1 MSDHPTPT
9 QILEAQRAV
18 DLALA
23 ARNATRATRDAA
35 IAAEKAASA
44 AHFAALRH
52 CIHLQNLAALAE
64 LTEAERAA
72 LAQPYPPQ
80 GKAARPWVTLRL
92 AVWQR
97 GPVPAWKW
105 TGKAQDLRAALGV
118 R

>member
-1 MSDHPTPT
+1 MTPPTPT

-23 ARNATRATRDAA
+23 ARNAARATSDAA

-44 AHFAALRH
+44 AHFAALQA

-64 LTEAERAA
+64 LTEAERAT

-80 GKAARPWVTLRL
+80 GNAARPWVTMGL
-92 AVWQR
+92 AVWLR

>member
-1 MSDHPTPT
+1 MTAPTPT

-18 DLALA
+18 DQALA
-23 ARNATRATRDAA
+23 ARGAARAQRDAA
-35 IAAEKAASA
+35 IAAEKSASA
-44 AHFAALRH
+44 AYFAALRH
-52 CIHLQNLAALAE
+52 CIPLQNLAALAE

-80 GKAARPWVTLRL
+80 GNAARPWVTMGL

-97 GPVPAWKW
+97 GPVPVWKW

-118 R
+118 E

>member
-1 MSDHPTPT
+1 MTVPSDAE
-9 QILEAQRAV
+9 LLNAQRAV

-23 ARNATRATRDAA
+23 ARDAARAQRDAA
-35 IAAEKAASA
+35 IAAEKSASA
-44 AHFAALRH
+44 AYFAALRA
-52 CIHLQNLAALAE
+52 CIHLRDLAALAE

-80 GKAARPWVTLRL
+80 GNAARPWVTLRL

-97 GPVPAWKW
+97 GPVPVWKW